1 MLLQEIKP
9 KQEVSLYSLQR
20 RERNTR
26 LMFEPHLFSSAEK
39 PCRGLPW
46 GIYLLYFSATG
57 FGKKKDFQIP
67 FWSLHE
73 AGKDSDSRDIWPG
86 AGNAILL
93 LSTTDCKRSCKQPH
107 SSSWRASQ
115 GLGNHK
121 IQERKYTKKKK
132 PFPSTTLRRL
142 SLIMHRGKQ
151 PNIPSQIWEKPHK
164 LIIVWPSQRQIWILH
179 IGHLTKPQ
187 NEEGS
192 CDLTAQLSDLQQRAL
207 LCILPLIS
215 MQDSS
220 WVLQKPTQKRLSR
233 LFYPAPIIDTIFT
246 SEGKTGLKKADIFPR
261 DILYWPLEKNVA
273 TKF

>member
-57 FGKKKDFQIP
+57 FGEKKDFQIP

-121 IQERKYTKKKK
+121 IKERKYTQKK
-132 PFPSTTLRRL
+132 SH
-142 SLIMHRGKQ
+142 S
-151 PNIPSQIWEKPHK
+151 
-164 LIIVWPSQRQIWILH
+164 
-179 IGHLTKPQ
+179 
-187 NEEGS
+187 
-192 CDLTAQLSDLQQRAL
+192 LQQ
-207 LCILPLIS
+207 
-215 MQDSS
+215 
-220 WVLQKPTQKRLSR
+220 
-233 LFYPAPIIDTIFT
+233 
-246 SEGKTGLKKADIFPR
+246 
-261 DILYWPLEKNVA
+261 PLEGFHWLCTEENSQTFPARSGKNH
-273 TKF
+273 TSSSSCGLPRGRSEFSTSGT